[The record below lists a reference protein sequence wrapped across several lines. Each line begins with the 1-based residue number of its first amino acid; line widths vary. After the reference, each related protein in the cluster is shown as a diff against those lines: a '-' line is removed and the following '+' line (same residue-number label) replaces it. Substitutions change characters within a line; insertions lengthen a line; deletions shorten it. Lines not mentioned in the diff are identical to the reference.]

1 MIDEKS
7 MLGLRQLH
15 GLDSRLRQI
24 IPSSIQPF
32 GRIDI
37 LLLGDFC
44 QLPLVALYDTRRCIR
59 RVVDNIASQQLYQL
73 FDKTRKEDR

>member
-15 GLDSRLRQI
+15 WLDSRLCQI
-24 IPSSIQPF
+24 FPSSTQPF
-32 GRIDI
+32 GGLNV

-44 QLPLVALYDTRRCIR
+44 QLPSVGERALYDTRRCIK
-59 RVVDNIASQQLYQL
+59 RVVDTIAGQQLYQL
-73 FDKTRKEDR
+73 FDNLLY